1 MNPTANRSLI
11 VSCLLFA
18 VALVACPF
26 LQNVSTAESAIAT
39 NVLEVLP
46 PNAKTTD
53 RRVTDIKTLRT
64 PQDFKAP
71 NSFDEWKNRKE
82 QLREKILVAT
92 GLWPMP
98 EIGDLHAE
106 VYEKKEHED
115 YTVEKVLL
123 RTYPGYYAT
132 GNLYRPVQK
141 GDEIK
146 QYPGLLLPHGHW
158 EKGRLEDSDRASVP
172 RRAVTFAKQGY
183 VAFTYDMVGYA
194 DNRELLPH
202 DVGGGRESLWGI
214 TPPNIQ
220 TLTSLRALDFIQSL
234 EDVDPERIGVTGA
247 SGGGTQTFFLYG
259 IDDRVKVAAP
269 VNMISSTMQ
278 GGCVCENAPGLR
290 IDTNNMEIGALMA
303 PRPLLMV
310 SASGDWTRLTP
321 EKEFPAVRSVYWL
334 YGVPQ
339 RVEEHQQDMGHNY
352 NIVSRNWVYDHFRRF
367 FYPNRPP
374 QDFVEDPNLVIDA
387 TEDLKVFSRR
397 EKPSDV
403 LEPEALFAS
412 LRKSFEEQLWKTL
425 QSGVENFEDTYG
437 EAYRM
442 TLAVSEPDP
451 NAISTD
457 KMEKVQ
463 VAGQEVEKFLLK
475 DSKTG
480 QVLPANLWMPDA
492 TTGVKTN
499 PTLMVN
505 EKGKAALVT
514 ASGTLSASLESA
526 LKAGSPVLSIDV
538 LATGEFL
545 KDASSTTRDK
555 KVDQF
560 PTYNLMDTECRIQ
573 DVLLGETYLRER
585 FGKPADMVGSG
596 EAGAWVLLAHGLAKS
611 SHSTKADLS
620 GLDFTGDKAFL
631 KELFIPNLRRY
642 GDFVTSIVLG
652 RDRPV
657 SITGVSDESMSQ
669 RLAKAEDSVK

>member
-1 MNPTANRSLI
+1 
-11 VSCLLFA
+11 
-18 VALVACPF
+18 
-26 LQNVSTAESAIAT
+26 
-39 NVLEVLP
+39 
-46 PNAKTTD
+46 
-53 RRVTDIKTLRT
+53 
-64 PQDFKAP
+64 
-71 NSFDEWKNRKE
+71 
-82 QLREKILVAT
+82 
-92 GLWPMP
+92 
-98 EIGDLHAE
+98 
-106 VYEKKEHED
+106 
-115 YTVEKVLL
+115 
-123 RTYPGYYAT
+123 
-132 GNLYRPVQK
+132 
-141 GDEIK
+141 
-146 QYPGLLLPHGHW
+146 
-158 EKGRLEDSDRASVP
+158 RL
-172 RRAVTFAKQGY
+172 
-183 VAFTYDMVGYA
+183 
-194 DNRELLPH
+194 
-202 DVGGGRESLWGI
+202 
-214 TPPNIQ
+214 
-220 TLTSLRALDFIQSL
+220 
-234 EDVDPERIGVTGA
+234 
-247 SGGGTQTFFLYG
+247 
-259 IDDRVKVAAP
+259 
-269 VNMISSTMQ
+269 
-278 GGCVCENAPGLR
+278 
-290 IDTNNMEIGALMA
+290 
-303 PRPLLMV
+303 
-310 SASGDWTRLTP
+310 
-321 EKEFPAVRSVYWL
+321 
-334 YGVPQ
+334 
-339 RVEEHQQDMGHNY
+339 
-352 NIVSRNWVYDHFRRF
+352 
-367 FYPNRPP
+367 
-374 QDFVEDPNLVIDA
+374 
-387 TEDLKVFSRR
+387 
-397 EKPSDV
+397 
-403 LEPEALFAS
+403 
-412 LRKSFEEQLWKTL
+412 
-425 QSGVENFEDTYG
+425 
-437 EAYRM
+437 

-463 VAGQEVEKFLLK
+463 VAGHEVEKFLLK

-514 ASGTLSASLESA
+514 ASGTLSASLENA